1 MSPIAARLAAASRAL
16 VVAGGG
22 LAFGP
27 GSAAAQGADA
37 PVADG
42 AEPAAGA
49 ALPGARADWSLDA
62 SMLFWSESDSR
73 VDVTKT
79 LANLSRETG
88 AGALTVGLVHDTMSG
103 ASPTGA
109 LRGEGGAVTYSG
121 ASGGGAD
128 GADDG
133 AGGGAGGGDGSLAS
147 FDDERVQ
154 ASVALERDVGRRLA
168 LELGGVVSRES
179 DHESLGGNAMVT
191 REAADKLSSV
201 ELGLA
206 LTADTIRRSGTG
218 GTPEPLADTDE
229 GVAFGEGTRNT
240 VDVSLGLSRV
250 VNRTTVARATLQ
262 LGRSNGYHT
271 DPYKV
276 ISVVDADGRPVDT
289 RFESRPE
296 LRTRASLSASL
307 VHRLAHAPHSVH
319 LDYRLYGDDWG
330 VVSNTLDARYRHRLS
345 KRQYLEPH
353 VRLYA
358 QGAADFHAP
367 SLAAGTGFVP
377 VLPDGR
383 HASADYRLDALRS
396 LTVGLKYGIGI
407 APGVDLR
414 VRAEYLDQRFDT
426 AEYDALGATLV
437 QTSVAWAF

>member
-22 LAFGP
+22 LALGP

-229 GVAFGEGTRNT
+229 GVAFGAGTRNT

-289 RFESRPE
+289 RFESRPPSCARARACPPRSCTGS
-296 LRTRASLSASL
+296 RTRRTRCTWTTGSTATTGASCRTRSTRATATGSRNASTSSRTSGCTRRGRPTSTPRPWPPARDSSRCCPT
-307 VHRLAHAPHSVH
+307 VATRAPTTGSM
-319 LDYRLYGDDWG
+319 RC
-330 VVSNTLDARYRHRLS
+330 
-345 KRQYLEPH
+345 
-353 VRLYA
+353 
-358 QGAADFHAP
+358 AA
-367 SLAAGTGFVP
+367 
-377 VLPDGR
+377 
-383 HASADYRLDALRS
+383 
-396 LTVGLKYGIGI
+396 
-407 APGVDLR
+407 
-414 VRAEYLDQRFDT
+414 
-426 AEYDALGATLV
+426 
-437 QTSVAWAF
+437 